1 MRDKLEIIE
10 VKQIPSLKY
19 LYTYEIRYLNRK
31 GEEKIWELVS
41 RKGIDR
47 LEDEIFRHEKYSDG
61 TMIVA
66 TNQDKTHT
74 VMIKEFRVS
83 AGQFIYMF
91 PAGLSDPDETIEIT
105 SKREFLE
112 ETGMSFELKTVSE
125 ARYTSVG
132 IINEKVEI
140 AYGYYSGEPNSV
152 HQTADE
158 LIEVVLVDRELA
170 KHILKNEEI
179 SIRSALILENLFQL
193 NPFINE
199 VSI

>member
-19 LYTYEIRYLNRK
+19 LYAYEIRYLNRK

-47 LEDEIFRHEKYSDG
+47 LEDEIYRHEKYSDG

-66 TNQDKTHT
+66 TTQDKTQT
-74 VMIKEFRVS
+74 VMIREYRVS

-91 PAGLSDPDETIEIT
+91 PAGLSDPNENIEIT

-112 ETGMSFELKTVSE
+112 ETGMVFELKAASN

-140 AYGYYSGEPNSV
+140 AYGYFSGTPNSSY
-152 HQTADE
+152 QTEDE
-158 LIEVVLVDRELA
+158 LIEVVMVDRTLA
-170 KHILKNEEI
+170 MHILENEEI
-179 SIRSALILENLFQL
+179 SIRSALILENLFKL

-199 VSI
+199 VES

>member
-19 LYTYEIRYLNRK
+19 LYAYEIRYLNRK

-41 RKGIDR
+41 RKGIER
-47 LEDEIFRHEKYSDG
+47 LESEIYRHEKYSDG

-66 TNQDKTHT
+66 TNPDKTQT
-74 VMIKEFRVS
+74 VMIREYRVS

-91 PAGLSDPDETIEIT
+91 PAGLSDPNETIDVT

-112 ETGMSFELKTVSE
+112 ETGMTFELKTFSN

-140 AYGYYSGEPNSV
+140 AYGYYTGKPNAAY
-152 HQTADE
+152 QTEDE
-158 LIEVVLVDRELA
+158 LIEVVMVDRILA
-170 KHILKNEEI
+170 KQILDNEEI
-179 SIRSALILENLFQL
+179 SIRSALILENLFKL

-199 VSI
+199 VK